1 MSQAM
6 SLSVFSLQSAASEEV
21 VKGCRLRMVLMCLVK
36 VVWRVQT
43 IAHHHPH
50 NTNRILLEAK
60 SIEAHTRPC
69 LARWSANLRER
80 GWTRFVVLQ
89 LAHVGLSVSYSAF
102 CSIAA

>member
-36 VVWRVQT
+36 VVWRAQT
-43 IAHHHPH
+43 IAHRHPH
-50 NTNRILLEAK
+50 NTNRILLQAQ

-69 LARWSANLRER
+69 LARWSANLRAR

-89 LAHVGLSVSYSAF
+89 LALLSLSVSYSAF